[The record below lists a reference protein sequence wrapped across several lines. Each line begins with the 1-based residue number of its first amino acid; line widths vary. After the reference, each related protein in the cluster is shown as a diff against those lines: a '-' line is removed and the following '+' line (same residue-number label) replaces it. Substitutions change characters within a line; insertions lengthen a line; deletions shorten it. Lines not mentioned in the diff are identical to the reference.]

1 MLILVRHGETAVN
14 AEGRL
19 QGRVETAL
27 TERGQAQAV
36 CLATAVAALQPA
48 AVVSSPL
55 RRARET
61 AAAIG
66 AATGLT
72 VEIDE
77 RLIELD
83 YGDWEGS
90 RFGDLP
96 DGAFATW
103 RADATFAP
111 PGGESLV
118 DVRTRVVPCLAELL
132 EREGSVVVV
141 SHVSPIKA
149 AVTWALGIDDTA
161 TWRMHLNLASI
172 SRVDRGAGGGLPVL
186 AGFNETTHLPG

>member
-14 AEGRL
+14 TEGRL
-19 QGRVETAL
+19 QGQVATTL
-27 TERGQAQAV
+27 TERGREQAA
-36 CLATAVAALQPA
+36 CLAVAVAALEPV

-66 AATGLT
+66 AATGLD

-77 RLIELD
+77 RLTELH

-96 DGAFATW
+96 EGTFDTW
-103 RADATFAP
+103 RADPTFAP

-118 DVRTRVVPCLAELL
+118 DLRTRVVPCLEALL
-132 EREGSVVVV
+132 DRERPVVAV

-149 AVTWALGIDDTA
+149 AVSWALGVGDET
-161 TWRMHLNLASI
+161 TWRMHLNVASI
-172 SRVDRGAGGGLPVL
+172 SRVDRRPGGDPLL
-186 AGFNETTHLPG
+186 AGFNETTHLG

>member
-1 MLILVRHGETAVN
+1 VLILVRHGETAAN
-14 AEGRL
+14 SEGRL
-19 QGRVETAL
+19 QGQVETEL
-27 TERGQAQAV
+27 NDRGRGQAER
-36 CLATAVAALQPA
+36 LATAVAKLEPV

-66 AATGLT
+66 SASGLD

-77 RLIELD
+77 RLTELH

-90 RFGDLP
+90 RFGELP
-96 DGAFATW
+96 NGAFDAW
-103 RADATFAP
+103 RADPTFTP

-118 DVRTRVVPCLAELL
+118 DLRARVVPCIEDLL
-132 EREGSVVVV
+132 ERDRPVVAV

-149 AVTWALGIDDTA
+149 AITWALGVGEET
-161 TWRMHLNLASI
+161 TWRMHLELASI
-172 SRVDRGAGGGLPVL
+172 SRIDRRGNTPVL
-186 AGFNETTHLPG
+186 VTFDETAHLRE

>member
-1 MLILVRHGETAVN
+1 VLILVRHGETAAN
-14 AEGRL
+14 SEGRL
-19 QGRVETAL
+19 QGQVETEL
-27 TERGQAQAV
+27 NDRGRGQAER
-36 CLATAVAALQPA
+36 LATAVAKLEPV

-66 AATGLT
+66 RASGID

-77 RLIELD
+77 RLTELH

-90 RFGDLP
+90 RFGELP
-96 DGAFATW
+96 NGAFDAW
-103 RADATFAP
+103 RADPTFTP

-118 DVRTRVVPCLAELL
+118 DLRARVVPCIEDLL
-132 EREGSVVVV
+132 ERDRPVVAV

-149 AVTWALGIDDTA
+149 AITWALGVGEET
-161 TWRMHLNLASI
+161 TWRMHLELASI
-172 SRVDRGAGGGLPVL
+172 SRIDRRGNTPVL
-186 AGFNETTHLPG
+186 VTFDETAHLRE